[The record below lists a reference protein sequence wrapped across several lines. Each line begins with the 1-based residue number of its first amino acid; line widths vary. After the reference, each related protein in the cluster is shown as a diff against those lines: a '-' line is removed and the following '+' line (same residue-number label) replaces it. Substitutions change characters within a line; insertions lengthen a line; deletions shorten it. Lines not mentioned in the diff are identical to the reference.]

1 VKVLVSLERLLALS
15 SCFWFGV
22 LLLAG
27 EVARFPDY
35 KETTRRLRQ

>member
-1 VKVLVSLERLLALS
+1 LERLLALS

-22 LLLAG
+22 LLLAE